1 VRAPSSDRFVRHC
14 AESAALAPAG
24 ALARIGQREDSFS
37 PCEELPGPDGGGNG
51 VADE

>member
-14 AESAALAPAG
+14 VESPALAPAG
-24 ALARIGQREDSFS
+24 ALARTGHREDSFS
-37 PCEELPGPDGGGNG
+37 PFEEPPGPEMGVIG